1 MTFEEYDKIIGKRDV
16 VTSEAELASVF
27 DKLNGKSIES
37 VWSKIPNAASY
48 LIRSSLDTV
57 YGYHYR
63 PALRQYHGALIDDLS
78 ELVKSKT
85 LSDAYKKILK
95 LEFENN
101 EEYKKYLLVLDQDKN
116 INDMSE
122 EEITCICRLID
133 ASKDNY
139 LKWSIDSYLY
149 RLDGEGVR
157 EYVKNNLCNRGFV
170 DHLLRSTGIN
180 PRSSYYSGCGVNP
193 DNLNSNQIAA
203 IFRKIFKLDQTYA
216 REYVRLVLH
225 LQTLGATEFI
235 DNLNYFATNG
245 FTIEGLGLSDNQVSL
260 DGLYD
265 EQRDMVSLISIY
277 AMRGRDKNSQILQ
290 SNRMKE
296 EFLRSIEDI
305 LEEYMPDFKYDDEY
319 AKCCRREFR
328 HDRYYYHPS
337 ISTNRRKEE
346 NID

>member
-1 MTFEEYDKIIGKRDV
+1 MTFEEYDKIIGERDV
-16 VTSEAELASVF
+16 VTSGAELASVF
-27 DKLNGKSIES
+27 DKLNGKSMEGI
-37 VWSKIPNAASY
+37 WSEIPNAASY

-57 YGYHYR
+57 YGYHHH
-63 PALRQYHGALIDDLS
+63 PSLRQYHGTLIDELS
-78 ELVKSKT
+78 ELVKSKA

-122 EEITCICRLID
+122 EEITCIYRLID

-170 DHLLRSTGIN
+170 DHLLISTGIN
-180 PRSSYYSGCGVNP
+180 PRSSYYSGCGVSP
-193 DNLNSNQIAA
+193 SNLNSDQIAA

-216 REYVRLVLH
+216 KEYVRLVLH

-245 FTIEGLGLSDNQVSL
+245 FTIEGLGLSDNQISL

-265 EQRDMVSLISIY
+265 EQRDMIALISIY
-277 AMRGRDKNSQILQ
+277 AMEGRDKNSQIIE
-290 SNRMKE
+290 SNRMKK

-305 LEEYMPDFKYDDEY
+305 LEKYMPDFKYDDEY
-319 AKCCRREFR
+319 EKNCRREFR
-328 HDRYYYHPS
+328 HDRYYRRPS
-337 ISTNRRKEE
+337 ISANRRIEE
-346 NID
+346 DID